1 MYILAAKK
9 CTAGQHGT
17 KQYIRKQRCLSRRVI
32 GEQEAKVLAEGYNTC
47 GKEAEVF
54 CALLFNQVRLE
65 STAEC

>member
-9 CTAGQHGT
+9 CTAVQHGT
-17 KQYIRKQRCLSRRVI
+17 KHIRKQRCLSRRVI

-47 GKEAEVF
+47 VKEAEVF